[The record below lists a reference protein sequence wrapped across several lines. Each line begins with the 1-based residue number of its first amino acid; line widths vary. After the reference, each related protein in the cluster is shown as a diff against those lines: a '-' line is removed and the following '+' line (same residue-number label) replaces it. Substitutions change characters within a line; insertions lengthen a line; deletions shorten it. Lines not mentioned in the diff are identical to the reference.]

1 MFAKIPLQAR
11 ITVVTNLLIFRRTPA
26 TIELLL
32 FDLIY
37 DYSNRLYTLWVTP
50 IIFNRITIRYLSFL
64 EIAHGEARHGTTG
77 SNQASPTAA

>member
-1 MFAKIPLQAR
+1 MGNSSQIGIILFGRIRRFATTAQACFFALG
-11 ITVVTNLLIFRRTPA
+11 IS
-26 TIELLL
+26 
-32 FDLIY
+32 
-37 DYSNRLYTLWVTP
+37 DYSNHLYTLWVTP